1 MVSAMTGS
9 RDGAVGHPSGCWK
22 ASDGNWYPPDQH
34 PGESELAS
42 PDLPIATAIVAVAVL
57 LAFVLPW
64 TRGNG
69 DVTLLLCG
77 TAAAFATRW
86 FVFGR
91 PTEDAV

>member
-1 MVSAMTGS
+1 MVSAMTDS
-9 RDGAVGHPSGCWK
+9 HEGAVTHPSGWWK
-22 ASDGNWYPPDQH
+22 ASDGNWYPPDQQ
-34 PGESELAS
+34 PGVSEFAS
-42 PDLPIATAIVAVAVL
+42 PDLTIATAIVAVAVL
-57 LAFVLPW
+57 LAVVLPW

-91 PTEDAV
+91 PAEDAV

>member
-1 MVSAMTGS
+1 M
-9 RDGAVGHPSGCWK
+9 
-22 ASDGNWYPPDQH
+22 
-34 PGESELAS
+34 SETDCVAAS
-42 PDLPIATAIVAVAVL
+42 PDLAIAVAIAAIAVV

-77 TAAAFATRW
+77 TSGAFATRW

-91 PTEDAV
+91 PDEEVA